1 MCEEFMI
8 DFMINMNMFFVE
20 INVEFVVF
28 WMFLYELLI
37 SVYGLKFDL
46 EEIILCIVNISV

>member
-1 MCEEFMI
+1 MFEEFMI
-8 DFMINMNMFFVE
+8 DFTINMNMFFVE